1 MRPDLPLPTIERL
14 CSLYGYLKAIAEE
27 KTARR
32 SSREL
37 GRQIGESAYTIRKDL
52 NHLKLVDA
60 GPSGYGVGE
69 LRERI
74 AEVLGLERPKPAC
87 IVGLGRLGQ
96 AILRYTDFAAEG
108 IEIRA
113 GFDSD
118 TNRLELLSTSIPLY
132 PSHAIA
138 DTVRRKKIALA
149 VLAVPPA
156 GAQGAADRLVAGGI
170 RGIVNFTIPVS
181 VPETV
186 RVRQIS
192 VLDELRILSALEE

>member
-1 MRPDLPLPTIERL
+1 MRKTLPLPTIERL
-14 CSLYGYLKAIAEE
+14 CSLYGYLSSAAEE
-27 KTARR
+27 GISRL

-37 GRQIGESAYTIRKDL
+37 GRRIGESAYTVRKDL
-52 NHLKLVDA
+52 NHLHLRNANAA
-60 GPSGYGVGE
+60 GYALEE
-69 LRERI
+69 LIAVI
-74 AEVLGLERPKPAC
+74 AETLDLTRPKRAC

-96 AILRYTDFAAEG
+96 AILRYTDFRAEG

-118 TNRLELLSTSIPLY
+118 TNRLELLSAPIPLL

-138 DTVRRKKIALA
+138 AAVEREKISLA

-156 GAQGAADRLVAGGI
+156 GAQLAADRLCEGGI

-186 RVRQIS
+186 RVRHIS
-192 VLDELRILSALEE
+192 VLDELRILSVLEE